1 LVVRFPT
8 VIPGPAPDAFGECMR
23 FKVDE
28 NLPIEMAQKLR
39 SAGYDAMTVLE
50 QRMGREPDTNLYY
63 VCQEEERVLVTLDLD
78 FSDIRSY
85 PPGESAGIVVLRFAR
100 QDKPYVLAQFDRVIP
115 PLTTEAIAGRLW
127 IVDKRQV
134 RIRE

>member
-1 LVVRFPT
+1 
-8 VIPGPAPDAFGECMR
+8 
-23 FKVDE
+23 VDE

-50 QRMGREPDTNLYY
+50 QRMGGWPDTNLYR

-85 PPGESAGIVVLRFAR
+85 PPGKSAGIIVLRFAR

-115 PLTTEAIAGRLW
+115 LLMTEAIAGRLW
-127 IVDKRQV
+127 IVDERQV

>member
-1 LVVRFPT
+1 
-8 VIPGPAPDAFGECMR
+8 MR